1 MELTVVAYL
10 VGLFIGRPEDENP
23 ILHTKIGKGLRF
35 SKINPVRVSVLPPK
49 VYLIGLSSLRK
60 AAP

>member
-1 MELTVVAYL
+1 VELRVVVYL
-10 VGLFIGRPEDENP
+10 VGLFIGHPEDEKP

-35 SKINPVRVSVLPPK
+35 SKISPVRVSALSPK
-49 VYLIGLSSLRK
+49 VYLIGMSSLRK